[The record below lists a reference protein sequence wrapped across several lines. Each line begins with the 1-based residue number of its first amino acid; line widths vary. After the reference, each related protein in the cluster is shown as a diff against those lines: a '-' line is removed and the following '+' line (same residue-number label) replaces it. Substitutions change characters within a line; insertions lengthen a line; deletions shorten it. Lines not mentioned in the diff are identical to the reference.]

1 MVELKR
7 TIRCSNCNSEANFQL
22 SSDMSMSELQIPGRC
37 QKCGNSMQ
45 VTFSIIESGTS
56 STSGQQ
62 SSSSD
67 SAFQESG
74 LAGIDDTMFTPDI
87 TSDAIK
93 DLIDG

>member
-7 TIRCSNCNSEANFQL
+7 TIRCSNCNSEANFFL
-22 SSDMSMSELQIPGRC
+22 SSDMGMSELQIQGRC
-37 QKCGNSMQ
+37 PKCGNSMQ
-45 VTFSIIESGTS
+45 VTFSIVESGTGS
-56 STSGQQ
+56 SPGHQ
-62 SSSSD
+62 SSSD

-74 LAGIDDTMFTPDI
+74 LAGIDETMFTPDI